1 LPSFAASGILSCP
14 RDSGEAHPELSSP
27 PPETPI
33 TFNRPV
39 VVGRELEYIRAAVD
53 AMHTSGDG
61 EFTRRVAGLLRH
73 ELRACEVL
81 LTPSCT
87 DALEMCALLLDLG
100 PRDSFVVPSFAFV
113 SSASAFA
120 LRGARP
126 IFVDIRP
133 DTLNLDENALES
145 VLTPDTRALIAL
157 HYNGVGCEMDRILGI
172 AAARGIEVVEDNAHG
187 LFAEFRGRPL
197 GTFAPLAALS
207 FHETKNF
214 SCGEGGALVLND
226 ARLVERAEHVRD
238 KGTDRQALFRG
249 QVDKYTWVDLGSSF
263 VLSDIL
269 AAFLYAQLE
278 QRERILADREA
289 IWQRYDDALRG
300 KVERHGVRLPTVPEH
315 CRQGYHLYYLL
326 LPDLD
331 TRQALIAHLRSR
343 GIYAVFH
350 YSPLHVSRVGR
361 SYGGRPGQCPVAER
375 VSDTLLRLPFYLDL
389 ARADQERVI
398 EEVLRFLER

>member
-1 LPSFAASGILSCP
+1 MGILSC
-14 RDSGEAHPELSSP
+14 LSA
-27 PPETPI
+27 TPAAVP
-33 TFNRPV
+33 FNRPV

-61 EFTRRVAGLLRH
+61 DFTRRVARLLRE
-73 ELRACEVL
+73 ELGAAEVL

-100 PRDSFVVPSFAFV
+100 PGDSFVVPSFAFV
-113 SSASAFA
+113 STANAFA

-133 DTLNLDENALES
+133 DTLNLDEAALES
-145 VLTPDTRALIAL
+145 ALGPDTRAVVAL
-157 HYNGVGCEMDRILGI
+157 HYNGVGCEMERIVAL
-172 AAARGIEVVEDNAHG
+172 ARSRDVEVVEDNAHG
-187 LFAEFRGRPL
+187 LFAALDGRPL
-197 GTFAPLAALS
+197 GTFAPLATLS

-214 SCGEGGALVLND
+214 SCGEGGALVVNEP
-226 ARLVERAEHVRD
+226 RLVERAEHVRD
-238 KGTDRQALFRG
+238 KGTNRQALFRG

-269 AAFLYAQLE
+269 AAFLCAQLE
-278 QRERILADREA
+278 QRERVQSTRAA

-300 KVERHGVRLPTVPEH
+300 SVERHGVRLPTVPER
-315 CRQGYHLYYLL
+315 CRQGYHMYYLL

-331 TRQALIAHLRSR
+331 TRQALIEHLRGR
-343 GIYAVFH
+343 GIHAVFH
-350 YSPLHVSRVGR
+350 YTPLHLSRVGQR
-361 SYGGRPGQCPVAER
+361 YGGRAGQCPVTER

-389 ARADQERVI
+389 SRPDQERVI
-398 EEVLRFLER
+398 EEVLGFLER